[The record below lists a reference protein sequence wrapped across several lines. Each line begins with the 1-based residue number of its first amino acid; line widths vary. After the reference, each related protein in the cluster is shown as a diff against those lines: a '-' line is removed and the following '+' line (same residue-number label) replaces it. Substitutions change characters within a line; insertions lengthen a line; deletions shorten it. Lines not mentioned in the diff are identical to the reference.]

1 MHMGFIR
8 SFDSSKIKKLSD
20 ASAELFAK
28 LKNDTYAGLVFPAVR
43 KGEVHFYY
51 KGGCLYK
58 FNGISFARDKAYG
71 AYSDRT
77 DGLDEYAKAKRQ
89 NENKFTNTGGSAKE
103 RQLLD
108 RLNSH
113 TFNRERKTKTVV
125 LDMEIRLN
133 GTVGENKKCDMV
145 LLNTETRQIMFV
157 EGKVFS
163 DNRVNRKVG
172 NRPEVIE
179 QVNIYTAGLAEQA
192 QAIELQYAEHISIIN
207 ALFGTTYEVNNCL
220 VTTAKLLVYETP
232 KNPNDNGRYSIDAIN
247 AALGAENVMWV
258 ASGEEPGI
266 DEIWDALTKGCQCK

>member
-8 SFDSSKIKKLSD
+8 SFDSSKIKKLS
-20 ASAELFAK
+20 AVNSELFAQ
-28 LKNDTYAGLVFPAVR
+28 LKTDTYAGLVFPAVR

-58 FNGISFARDKAYG
+58 FNGVSFVRDKAYG
-71 AYSDRT
+71 VYSDRT
-77 DGLDEYAKAKRQ
+77 DGIDEYAKAKRQ

-113 TFNRERKTKTVV
+113 TFTCERTTKSVV
-125 LDMEIRLN
+125 LDIEIRLN
-133 GTVGENKKCDMV
+133 GTVGKNKKCDMV

-163 DNRVNRKVG
+163 DNRVNRTVG
-172 NRPEVIE
+172 NSPEVIE

-192 QAIELQYAEHISIIN
+192 QTIATQYAEHIRIIN
-207 ALFGTTYEVNNCL
+207 ALFGTAYEANNSL

-232 KNPNDNGRYSIDAIN
+232 KKPNDNGRYSIDAIN

>member
-1 MHMGFIR
+1 MGFIR

-163 DNRVNRKVG
+163 DNRVNRTVG

>member
-163 DNRVNRKVG
+163 DNRVNRTVG

>member
-1 MHMGFIR
+1 MGFIR
-8 SFDSSKIKKLSD
+8 NFDSSKIDKLSN
-20 ASAELFAK
+20 ANAELFAQ
-28 LKNDTYAGLVFPAVR
+28 LKTDTYAGLVFPAVR

-58 FNGISFARDKAYG
+58 FNGVSFARDKAYG

-77 DGLDEYAKAKRQ
+77 DGLDEYEKAKRQ

-113 TFNRERKTKTVV
+113 TFNRNCKTKVVV
-125 LDMEIRLN
+125 LDIEIRLN

-163 DNRVNRKVG
+163 DNRVNRTVG
-172 NRPEVIE
+172 NSPEVIE

-192 QAIELQYAEHISIIN
+192 QTIVTQYAQHIRIIN
-207 ALFGTTYEVNNCL
+207 DLFGTSYEADISL
-220 VTTAKLLVYETP
+220 ITTAKLLVYETP
-232 KNPNDNGRYSIDAIN
+232 KNPTNNGRYSIEAIN
-247 AALGAENVMWV
+247 TALGVDNVMWV
-258 ASGEEPGI
+258 TSGDEPGI
-266 DEIWDALTKGCQCK
+266 DEIWDALKKGCICK

>member
-1 MHMGFIR
+1 MGFIR

-163 DNRVNRKVG
+163 DNRVNRTVG

-179 QVNIYTAGLAEQA
+179 QVNIYTAELAEQA

>member
-1 MHMGFIR
+1 MGFLR
-8 SFDSSKIKKLSD
+8 SFNSSKIDKLSE
-20 ASAELFAK
+20 AYAELFAR
-28 LKNDTYAGLVFPAVR
+28 LKYDTYLSLVFPAVR

-58 FNGISFARDKAYG
+58 FNGVSFARDKAYG

-77 DGLDEYAKAKRQ
+77 DGLDEYEKAKRQ

-125 LDMEIRLN
+125 LDIEIRLN

-145 LLNTETRQIMFV
+145 LLNTETKQFIFV

-163 DNRVNRKVG
+163 DNRVNRTVG
-172 NRPEVIE
+172 NKPEVIE

-192 QAIELQYAEHISIIN
+192 QEIELQYAEHIRIIN
-207 ALFGTTYEVNNCL
+207 ALFGTTYEANNSL

-232 KNPNDNGRYSIDAIN
+232 KNPNNNGRYSIEAIN
-247 AALGAENVMWV
+247 SGLGADNVMWV
-258 ASGEEPGI
+258 ASGDEPEI
-266 DEIWDALTKGCQCK
+266 DEIWDALTKGCICK